1 MKQGKKALAI
11 ILTLILSISMIPII
25 NVSAA
30 KKVKLNKTKSTIYVG
45 KTVTLKLKNNKNKI
59 KWSSSN
65 KKVATVTKKGK
76 VKGKKVG
83 KAIIIAKVGKK
94 KYRCKITVKKKV
106 TPQSTTKPME
116 QPTTSRQ
123 EETTKNQEQPTTNKT
138 EEPTTN
144 NDDYG
149 DSGEDWIVEGT
160 SNKVWIKE
168 YVGEDTDVVIPAK
181 IQGKN
186 VVGIRDSAFQH
197 NRNITSVTIPG
208 YIKNLPERCFL
219 GCKNLKKIIIQEGVT
234 SIGGFLFGGGAWS
247 EDEGLIVLDTVEIP
261 SSVTSIDTNAFC
273 SCILLKR
280 NFKNKS
286 VFASKII
293 DDYWGIESFFGAD
306 IADKVGNVY
315 ISNNVA
321 VGTDE
326 NTEEVI
332 IPDGVTT
339 ILGGSFN
346 GYYCR
351 NMKTIVIPMTVIDIV
366 NGYYISKD
374 VVFKGE
380 AGSYAET
387 YAKENGYTFIAE

>member
-1 MKQGKKALAI
+1 MSKTKKFLAI
-11 ILTLILSISMIPII
+11 ILTLVLSISMIPITS
-25 NVSAA
+25 VSAA
-30 KKVKLNKTKSTIYVG
+30 KKVKLNKTKATIYVG

-65 KKVATVTKKGK
+65 KKVATVTSKGK
-76 VKGKKVG
+76 VKGKKAG
-83 KAIIIAKVGKK
+83 KATITAKVGKK
-94 KYRCKITVKKKV
+94 KYKCKVTVKKKV
-106 TPQSTTKPME
+106 IPQSTTKPSEQPTTKPSE

-123 EETTKNQEQPTTNKT
+123 EEATTNS
-138 EEPTTN
+138 
-144 NDDYG
+144 DDYG

-160 SNKVWIKE
+160 SSKVWIKE

-197 NRNITSVTIPG
+197 NRNITSVTISG
-208 YIKNLPERCFL
+208 YIKNLPERCFFC
-219 GCKNLKKIIIQEGVT
+219 CKNLKKIVIQEGVT
-234 SIGGFLFGGGAWS
+234 SIGGFLFGAGAWT

-293 DDYWGIESFFGAD
+293 DDFWGVERFFGAD

-351 NMKTIVIPMTVIDIV
+351 NMKTIVIPMTVTDIV

-387 YAKENGYTFIAE
+387 YAKEKGYTFIAE